1 MRFTSLL
8 LAVALAPNSVL
19 IAADKLNES
28 QAIREIKRLGGTIK
42 RDEKSVGRPVT
53 AVRFSQ
59 NRSFRDKDLVLLK
72 TLKSLAILQ
81 LSFTHIT
88 DAGLNDLREFKNLTH
103 LGLKD
108 TQLTNAGLQE
118 LRQSLPNVNIER

>member
-1 MRFTSLL
+1 LKELRQLKGL
-8 LAVALAPNSVL
+8 
-19 IAADKLNES
+19 
-28 QAIREIKRLGGTIK
+28 KRL
-42 RDEKSVGRPVT
+42 
-53 AVRFSQ
+53 FLNQ
-59 NRSFRDKDLVLLK
+59 
-72 TLKSLAILQ
+72 
-81 LSFTHIT
+81 THIT